1 MVGLMQAA
9 ARFEPERDVRFS
21 TYAVWWIRDAVQSA
35 IMNQGRTVR
44 VPVHVLRDLAK
55 LEKGYLAGRG
65 AFYMKAL
72 VDQSRRLR
80 TLKAWTID
88 STKFNG
94 RLPWFKEAV
103 FGVRYL
109 LDRRHPRRQPPAP
122 KPTLAGSR

>member
-1 MVGLMQAA
+1 MV
-9 ARFEPERDVRFS
+9 
-21 TYAVWWIRDAVQSA
+21 
-35 IMNQGRTVR
+35 RTVSTVSTSPNNNKKPPLTTWR
-44 VPVHVLRDLAK
+44 AGLSGALGRYVPTIEVAHHHRRRTQADLAK